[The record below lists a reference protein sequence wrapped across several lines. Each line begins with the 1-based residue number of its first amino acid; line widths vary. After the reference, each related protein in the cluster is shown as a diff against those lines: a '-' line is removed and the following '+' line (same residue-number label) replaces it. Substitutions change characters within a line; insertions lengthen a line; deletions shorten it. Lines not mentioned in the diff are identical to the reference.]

1 MNIREL
7 TYKTALKML
16 KLQTAEHTFDLGRS
30 FAQAIAKDWDNAE
43 SVQRI
48 DKVALIAMPE
58 CGKSTF
64 VKGLS
69 STFNNPVE
77 LEVMETEQERHRQ
90 TLWSIAEAS
99 LVRHA
104 DLGFLN
110 SYPGRVLRAYR
121 FNYLEEQ
128 GSGGV
133 DLLENVH
140 TARGIDPQ
148 SFDCAIEI
156 SKHMDNAG
164 NRFRIAYIHATQEFS
179 QRPGF
184 QKFLEQASDKLEPYI
199 VKPMPIAV

>member
-7 TYKTALKML
+7 SYKTALKML
-16 KLQTAEHTFDLGRS
+16 KLHTADDTFDLGRA
-30 FAQAIAKDWDNAE
+30 FVQAIAKDWNNPE
-43 SVQRI
+43 SVSGI
-48 DKVALIAMPE
+48 DKIALIAMPE

-77 LEVMETEQERHRQ
+77 LEVKETEEERHRQ
-90 TLWSIAEAS
+90 TLWSTTEAS

-110 SYPGRVLRAYR
+110 AYPGRVLRAYR
-121 FNYLEEQ
+121 FDYTENK

-133 DLLENVH
+133 DLLENAH
-140 TARGIDPQ
+140 KARGIDPTG
-148 SFDCAIEI
+148 FDCAIEI
-156 SKHMDNAG
+156 SRHLDNAG
-164 NRFRIAYIHATQEFS
+164 NRYRIAYIHATQDFA

-184 QKFLEQASDKLEPYI
+184 QKFLEDVSDRLEPF
-199 VKPMPIAV
+199 VVPSRE